1 MDEDA
6 KRAAT
11 FEIGSRYLARK
22 GLAAITDL
30 QAQVDRARELL
41 ASGEVEP
48 DLEGAP
54 PVAPPYEWELT
65 TAPLGAPKRIWLASV
80 ENFATG
86 MGHSAHGF
94 ACLAHDKD
102 EVRRLMALSLGRF
115 LANGATI
122 GEGREAKV
130 PIAQALIPE
139 MVPRNLEEIAGS
151 SGEGPAVITFLAS
164 YHANYS

>member
-11 FEIGSRYLARK
+11 LEIGSRYLARK
-22 GLAAITDL
+22 GLAAVTDL

-41 ASGEVEP
+41 TTGEVEP
-48 DLEGAP
+48 DLKDAP
-54 PVAPPYEWELT
+54 PVAPPFEWELT
-65 TAPLGAPKRIWLASV
+65 TPPLGAPKRIWLASV

-94 ACLAHDKD
+94 ACLAYDED

-130 PIAQALIPE
+130 PIAQALVPE

-151 SGEGPAVITFLAS
+151 GGEGPAVITFLAS